1 VYGKAKPDQSDIVV
15 VHSAIRSQIMPSHGK
30 NKPLVEGKYP
40 LHAVLA
46 AAEKILKK
54 RTEGSIVLDP
64 SAEAGFPKLR
74 GRGAYCRSI
83 KMAARGR

>member
-1 VYGKAKPDQSDIVV
+1 
-15 VHSAIRSQIMPSHGK
+15 MPSHGK
-30 NKPLVEGKYP
+30 SKTLVEGKYP

-54 RTEGSIVLDP
+54 RTEKSIVLDP

-74 GRGAYCRSI
+74 GRGMYCRSR